1 MSVTQHSPDV
11 PYEITTI
18 DGAFSDADID
28 VLKAFVIQHS
38 DAASGVLHPFTA
50 SPFANGKLLHER
62 LAAALF
68 AKISPHLGDLDMH
81 RTWTY
86 TDRAGV
92 RWGLPEPS
100 RHVFFAAMR
109 PGEHFGIHTDTGS
122 EFEADGEERSK
133 FTALVY
139 LCDDALIGGETQFY
153 TDDLVE
159 TVRVQPKR
167 GRTLVFDI
175 DRYHKAC
182 PVERGHKA
190 WIGIEIVLTRST
202 ESGPP

>member
-1 MSVTQHSPDV
+1 MSSVTQHSPDV

-18 DGAFSDADID
+18 DGAFSDAEVDA
-28 VLKAFVIQHS
+28 LKVFVMQRS

-50 SPFANGKLLHER
+50 SPFANGKLLNER

-68 AKISPHLGDLDMH
+68 AKVSPHLGALQG
-81 RTWTY
+81 Y
-86 TDRAGV
+86 TDRTGV
-92 RWGLPEPS
+92 RWRLPKPS

-139 LCDDALIGGETQFY
+139 ICDDALIGGETQFY

-159 TVRVQPKR
+159 TVRVHPKR

-202 ESGPP
+202 NPV